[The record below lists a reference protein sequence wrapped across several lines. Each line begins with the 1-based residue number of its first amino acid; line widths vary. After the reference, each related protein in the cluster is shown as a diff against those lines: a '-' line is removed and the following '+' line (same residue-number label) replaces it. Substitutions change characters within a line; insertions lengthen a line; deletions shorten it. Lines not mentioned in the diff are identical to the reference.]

1 MPEGSA
7 APGPAD
13 EASSRPTST
22 ESSPN
27 SPATSATSAT
37 PAASVKS
44 AKVPRKPG
52 LVLPRMGA
60 LPLRLPLATGCAVL
74 SGVLYWLAFAGM
86 DIWPLAFVAWV
97 PLLVAMHRQT
107 TRAAALLGWLA
118 GITMNVCGFIWL
130 QNMLQT
136 FSGFPAPICF
146 FFVLVVCSYQG
157 GRIGLLGWL
166 YGRASSRGWPGALV
180 FAAAF
185 AASELLYPLLF
196 PWYFAATV
204 HQVPV
209 LTQLADVG
217 GPILV
222 GLVLVAANL
231 AVTEPLLARLEGR
244 RPQVAVLAT
253 GAITLAFA
261 LAYGALRISA
271 IDAVAQAA
279 PGATVGVV
287 QANMGLLEKRNSVDE
302 GLHRHLDL
310 SSGLERD
317 QHVDFVV
324 WSETSA
330 MRPVRADRYKDDLR
344 YGVGRNIHA
353 PAIFGAVVVER
364 VDDEREYV
372 FHNTAVASDRTGAI
386 TGRYDKQYLLA
397 FGEYLPFGES
407 FPVLY
412 KWSPNS
418 GHFSPGHSF
427 DPVTLDIDG
436 TPHQVSVLIC
446 YEDILP
452 EFTNDAVRHANPE
465 LLVNMTNDAWFGDT
479 AEPWEHLALAQLRAV
494 EHRRYLV
501 RGTNS
506 GVSAVVDPVGRVIAR
521 SGTFRQEA
529 ISAPIHWLKGG
540 TVYERIGDWPWALAS
555 VALVV
560 ASFRRRRRDGEA
572 STALDARDSGARA

>member
-1 MPEGSA
+1 MPK
-7 APGPAD
+7 
-13 EASSRPTST
+13 R
-22 ESSPN
+22 
-27 SPATSATSAT
+27 
-37 PAASVKS
+37 ASVQ
-44 AKVPRKPG
+44 
-52 LVLPRMGA
+52 LPPAGA
-60 LPLRLPLATGCAVL
+60 LPLPGRLAALGAL
-74 SGVLYWLAFAGM
+74 ISGLLYWLAFAGM
-86 DIWPLAFVAWV
+86 DVWPLAFVAWV

-107 TRAAALLGWLA
+107 AKRAALLGWLT
-118 GITMNVCGFIWL
+118 GTTMNVCGFIWL
-130 QNMLQT
+130 MQMLKT

-157 GRIGLLGWL
+157 GRIALMGWL
-166 YGRASSRGWPGALV
+166 YGRASARGWPAAIV

-185 AASELLYPLLF
+185 AASELVYPLLF

-204 HQVPV
+204 HQVP
-209 LTQLADVG
+209 LFTQVADVG

-231 AVTEPLLARLEGR
+231 AIAEPLLARLER
-244 RPQVAVLAT
+244 RKLAAGVLGAGAVTVAFACCYGYLRIVAVDAT
-253 GAITLAFA
+253 
-261 LAYGALRISA
+261 
-271 IDAVAQAA
+271 AQAA

-310 SSGLERD
+310 SGQLEHD
-317 QHVDFVV
+317 QNVDFVV

-330 MRPVRADRYKDDLR
+330 MRPVRADRFREELR
-344 YGVGRNIHA
+344 GGVARRIGV

-364 VDDEREYV
+364 VDDEREYI
-372 FHNTAVASDRTGAI
+372 FHNTAVASDKSGAI
-386 TGRYDKQYLLA
+386 TSRYDKQFLLA
-397 FGEYLPFGES
+397 FGEYLPFGET

-418 GHFSPGHSF
+418 GHFSPGKS
-427 DPVTLDIDG
+427 LDALSLPIDG
-436 TPHQVSVLIC
+436 ESHDVTVLIC

-506 GVSAVVDPVGRVIAR
+506 GVSAVVDPVGRVIAH
-521 SGTFRQEA
+521 SGTFREEA
-529 ISAPIHWLKGG
+529 ISAGIHWLRNR
-540 TVYERIGDWPWALAS
+540 TVYERIGDWPWLLAS
-555 VALVV
+555 LALGVAV
-560 ASFRRRRRDGEA
+560 FRRRKLEH
-572 STALDARDSGARA
+572 